1 MPSTCRN
8 FVKKNME
15 IMSDV
20 ALTDIVDYLKERN
33 ADILEDESTI
43 NKIDNP
49 DDDEFP
55 YDSAHAL
62 LRGSCNHFAVCL
74 QKVLGYNPYIIEGKN
89 HVSFHAFCQLYKNR
103 TWYYVD
109 ARGITTSFDEFMTVA
124 REFVSDEYTIRPA
137 TTEDIVEWEKGSKY
151 NEVAYAFAEAVIRKY
166 QMYYTL

>member
-1 MPSTCRN
+1 MCRLARKEELIS
-8 FVKKNME
+8 FGRIGWHKGFYQDE
-15 IMSDV
+15 DIMKS
-20 ALTDIVDYLKERN
+20 LCKIRYTDFFEY
-33 ADILEDESTI
+33 
-43 NKIDNP
+43 P

-89 HVSFHAFCQLYKNR
+89 HVSFHTFCQLYKNR

-124 REFVSDEYTIRPA
+124 REFVSDDYTIRPA
-137 TTEDIVEWEKGSKY
+137 TLEDIVEWEKGSKY
-151 NEVAYAFAEAVIRKY
+151 NEVAYAFAKAVIRKY